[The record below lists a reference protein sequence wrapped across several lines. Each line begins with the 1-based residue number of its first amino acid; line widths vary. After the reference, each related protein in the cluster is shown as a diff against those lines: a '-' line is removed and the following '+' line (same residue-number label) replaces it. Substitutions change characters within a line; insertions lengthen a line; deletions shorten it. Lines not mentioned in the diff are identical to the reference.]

1 MSRDLAEGLL
11 ARARD
16 DAAAVRAVLTI
27 TGVSDAI
34 VGFHAQ
40 QAVEKSIKAVLAAND
55 HSFPFTHDLEGLVER
70 CHDVGVELPELVQH
84 DAGLLTPYAV
94 RHRYGGEPPALVD
107 RDSATEVTDEQ
118 LAAVNITRDTFHP
131 EWNYTISPSTN

>member
-16 DAAAVRAVLTI
+16 DAATVRAVLTI

-55 HSFPFTHDLEGLVER
+55 HPFPFTHDLEGLIER

-94 RHRYGGEPPALVD
+94 RHRYGH
-107 RDSATEVTDEQ
+107 RSAGGPGLGSQRVRS
-118 LAAVNITRDTFHP
+118 LAIRRATTR
-131 EWNYTISPSTN
+131 